1 MKRTRLILATLA
13 TFGAMT
19 GAMAGAMPAG
29 AKEDSRSALIAS
41 LDKAADTR
49 LDARAAEVAKVTT
62 PAAAEARKAWVKA
75 EISKRIGGLPPHSAP
90 LAAKV
95 TGSFAGQGFRVE
107 KLMFDAMPGQHITAN
122 LFVPAG
128 GTGPYPAVIIAPGH
142 GPSGK
147 LGNYAFAASFA
158 RNGMIALAYDIV
170 GEGER
175 MEYWDA
181 LTGRSRGERPTGDHS
196 IAAFQTML
204 TGDHLARYFI
214 NEEMRG
220 IDYLVSRRDVDP
232 KRIGAFG
239 CSGGGTATAYIAAM
253 DDRVQAAGVA
263 CYVNDFKHLLAG
275 PGPQDGEQSI
285 PGFIAAGLD
294 VPDWVELAAPKPYAV
309 ISTTE
314 DMFPFEGAK
323 AAVAEARRFWGA
335 YDKADKLEWFTGPGP
350 HGAIAPM
357 GDRIIDF
364 FRRNLRATGPV
375 VPFERLQPPRPE
387 DVLVTPTGQI
397 ATSGGGTTLADINR
411 ARAKTIVTPVSAP
424 AVVRE
429 KIRALTGA
437 VATPG
442 AARDADIS
450 DSGRVTLTLAN
461 GPIEARIKRPSAPSG
476 RVMLLLDPT
485 ASLDAL
491 AAPNGR
497 MAKLAATGWTVVALQ
512 PRGADGGEEIK
523 SSLVGDQNLLA
534 LRALLVGR
542 TLTGIR
548 IGDVIGTVDWLA
560 TLEPNARITLAAA
573 GTMGPVALQA
583 AALDPRIAAVRL
595 TGSQLSF
602 RDAVNRPIARDLPAI
617 GVPGVLKAYDL
628 SDVVRALD
636 GRPVE
641 MIAPVDPV
649 GVPLREAEVT
659 RLMPRGAT
667 WTWSATE
674 MQP

>member
-1 MKRTRLILATLA
+1 MMRTALVLIALAL
-13 TFGAMT
+13 T
-19 GAMAGAMPAG
+19 GATPAQ
-29 AKEDSRSALIAS
+29 AKDDSRSALIAT
-41 LDKAADTR
+41 LDKAADAR
-49 LDARAAEVAKVTT
+49 LDARAAEVARIAT
-62 PAAAEARKAWVKA
+62 PAAADARKAWVKA
-75 EISKRIGGLPPHSAP
+75 EILKRIGGLPPRSEP

-95 TGSFAGQGFRVE
+95 TGSFAGKGFHVE
-107 KLMFDAMPGQHITAN
+107 KVMFDAMPGQHITAN
-122 LFVPAG
+122 LFVPTG
-128 GTGPYPAVIIAPGH
+128 GTSPYPAVIVAPGH

-147 LGNYAFAASFA
+147 LSNYAFAASFA
-158 RNGMIALAYDIV
+158 RNGIVALAYDIV

-175 MEYWDA
+175 MEYWDPM
-181 LTGRSRGERPTGDHS
+181 TGRSRGERPTGDHS
-196 IAAFQTML
+196 IAGFQTML

-220 IDYLVSRRDVDP
+220 IDYLVSRREVDP

-239 CSGGGTATAYIAAM
+239 CSGGGTATAYVAAM
-253 DDRVQAAGVA
+253 DDRVQAVGVA

-285 PGFIAAGLD
+285 PGFISGGLD

-323 AAVAEARRFWGA
+323 AAVTEAKSFWGA
-335 YDKADKLEWFTGPGP
+335 YGKADRLEWYTGPGP

-357 GDRIIDF
+357 ADRIIDF
-364 FRRNLRATGPV
+364 FRRTLRAGGPV

-397 ATSGGGTTLADINR
+397 ATSGGGKTISDINR
-411 ARAKTIVTPVSAP
+411 ARARTIVTPLSSP

-429 KIRALTGA
+429 KIRALTGSA
-437 VATPG
+437 ARPG
-442 AARDADIS
+442 AAPDADI
-450 DSGRVTLTLAN
+450 DGGRVTLALAN
-461 GPIEARIKRPSAPSG
+461 GAIEARIKRPSAPSG
-476 RVMLLLDPT
+476 RVLLLLDPA

-497 MAKLAATGWTVVALQ
+497 MAKLAGIGWTVVALQ
-512 PRGADGGEEIK
+512 PRGADGSEEIK

-548 IGDVIGTVDWLA
+548 IDDVIATIDWLA
-560 TLEPNARITLAAA
+560 TLEPGARITVAAS

-595 TGSQLSF
+595 TGSQVSF

-617 GVPGVLKAYDL
+617 AVPGVLKAYDL
-628 SDVVRALD
+628 RDVIRALD

-641 MIAPVDPV
+641 LVAPVDPV
-649 GVPLREAEVT
+649 GVPLREAEVR
-659 RLMPRGAT
+659 RLMPKDAT

-674 MQP
+674 MQS

>member
-1 MKRTRLILATLA
+1 MMRTALVLAVLTL
-13 TFGAMT
+13 T
-19 GAMAGAMPAG
+19 GATPAQ
-29 AKEDSRSALIAS
+29 AKDDSRSALTAA
-41 LDKAADTR
+41 LDKAADAR
-49 LDARAAEVAKVTT
+49 LDARAAEVARIAT
-62 PAAAEARKAWVKA
+62 PAAADARKAWVKA
-75 EISKRIGGLPPHSAP
+75 EILKRIGGLPPHTGP

-95 TGSFAGQGFRVE
+95 TGSFAGKGFCVE
-107 KLMFDAMPGQHITAN
+107 KVMFDAMPGQHITAN
-122 LFVPAG
+122 LFIPTG
-128 GTGPYPAVIIAPGH
+128 GAGPYPAIIVAPGH

-147 LGNYAFAASFA
+147 LSNYAFAASFA
-158 RNGMIALAYDIV
+158 RNGIVALAYDIV

-175 MEYWDA
+175 IEYWDA
-181 LTGRSRGERPTGDHS
+181 MTGRSRGERPTGDHS

-214 NEEMRG
+214 NESMRG
-220 IDYLVSRRDVDP
+220 IDYLVSRREVDP

-239 CSGGGTATAYIAAM
+239 CSGGGTATAYVTAM

-285 PGFIAAGLD
+285 PGFISGGLD

-323 AAVAEARRFWGA
+323 AAVAEAKSFWGA
-335 YDKADKLEWFTGPGP
+335 YGKADRLEWYTGPGP

-357 GDRIIDF
+357 ADRIIDF
-364 FRRNLRATGPV
+364 FRRNLRAPGPA
-375 VPFERLQPPRPE
+375 VPFERLQPPRSE

-397 ATSGGGTTLADINR
+397 ATSGGGTTIADINR
-411 ARAKTIVTPVSAP
+411 ARAGAIVTPLSSP

-429 KIRALTGA
+429 KIRALTGS
-437 VATPG
+437 VARPG
-442 AARDADIS
+442 AAPDADIDGS
-450 DSGRVTLTLAN
+450 RVTLALAN
-461 GPIEARIKRPSAPSG
+461 GAIEARIKRPSALSG
-476 RVMLLLDPT
+476 RVLLLLDPG

-497 MAKLAATGWTVVALQ
+497 MAKLAIAGWTVVALQ
-512 PRGADGGEEIK
+512 PRGADGSEEIK

-548 IGDVIGTVDWLA
+548 IDDVIATIDWLV
-560 TLEPNARITLAAA
+560 TLEPGARITVAAS

-595 TGSQLSF
+595 TGSQMSF

-617 GVPGVLKAYDL
+617 GVPGVLRAYDIP
-628 SDVVRALD
+628 DVIRALD
-636 GRPVE
+636 RRPVE
-641 MIAPVDPV
+641 LVAPVDPV
-649 GVPLREAEVT
+649 GVPLREAEVK
-659 RLMPRGAT
+659 RLMPKGAT

>member
-1 MKRTRLILATLA
+1 MKRTALILAAL
-13 TFGAMT
+13 AMT
-19 GAMAGAMPAG
+19 GAMPAQ
-29 AKEDSRSALIAS
+29 AKDDSRSALIAA
-41 LDKAADTR
+41 LDKAADAR
-49 LDARAAEVAKVTT
+49 LDARAAEVARIAT
-62 PAAAEARKAWVKA
+62 PAAADARKAWVKA
-75 EISKRIGGLPPHSAP
+75 EILKRIGGLPSRTGP
-90 LAAKV
+90 LTAKV
-95 TGSFAGQGFRVE
+95 TGSFAGKGFRVD
-107 KLMFDAMPGQHITAN
+107 KVMFDAMPGQHITAN
-122 LFVPAG
+122 LFVPA
-128 GTGPYPAVIIAPGH
+128 TGKGAFPAVIIAPGH
-142 GPSGK
+142 GPNGK
-147 LGNYAFAASFA
+147 ASNYAFAAGFA
-158 RNGMIALAYDIV
+158 RNGIVALAYDIV

-175 MEYWDA
+175 MEYWDPM
-181 LTGRSRGERPTGDHS
+181 TGRSRGERPTGDHS
-196 IAAFQTML
+196 IAGFQTML

-220 IDYLVSRRDVDP
+220 IDYLASRRDVDA

-285 PGFIAAGLD
+285 PGFISGGLD

-323 AAVAEARRFWGA
+323 AAVAEAKRFWGA
-335 YDKADKLEWFTGPGP
+335 YGKADRLEWYSGPGP
-350 HGAIAPM
+350 HGAIMPM
-357 GDRIIDF
+357 ADKIIDF

-375 VPFERLQPPRPE
+375 VQFERLQPPRPE

-397 ATSGGGTTLADINR
+397 ATSGGGTTIADINR
-411 ARAKTIVTPVSAP
+411 ARAKTIVTPAP
-424 AVVRE
+424 PPAMVRD
-429 KIRALTGA
+429 KIRALSGA
-437 VATPG
+437 KG
-442 AARDADIS
+442 APAAAPDADIGEA
-450 DSGRVTLTLAN
+450 GRMTLALAN
-461 GPIEARIKRPSAPSG
+461 GPLQARIKRTGAPSG
-476 RVMLLLDPT
+476 RILLLLDPT
-485 ASLDAL
+485 TSLDAL

-497 MAKLAATGWTVVALQ
+497 MAKLATSGWTVVALQ
-512 PRGADGGEEIK
+512 PRGADGSEEIK

-548 IGDVIGTVDWLA
+548 IDDVIGTVDWLA
-560 TLEPNARITLAAA
+560 TLEPNARITVAAA

-602 RDAVNRPIARDLPAI
+602 RDAIDRPIARDLPAI
-617 GVPGVLKAYDL
+617 GMPGVLKAYDL
-628 SDVVRALD
+628 PDVVRALD

-641 MIAPVDPV
+641 LVAPVDPL
-649 GVPLREAEVT
+649 GVPLREAEVQ
-659 RLMPRGAT
+659 RLMPKGAT
-667 WTWSATE
+667 WTWAATE
-674 MQP
+674 TQP

>member
-1 MKRTRLILATLA
+1 MMRTALVLAALA
-13 TFGAMT
+13 LP
-19 GAMAGAMPAG
+19 GAMPAE
-29 AKEDSRSALIAS
+29 AKDDSRSALIAA
-41 LDKAADTR
+41 LDKAADAR
-49 LDARAAEVAKVTT
+49 LDARAAAVARIAT
-62 PAAAEARKAWVKA
+62 PAAADARKAWVRA
-75 EISKRIGGLPPHSAP
+75 EILKRIGGLPPRTGP

-95 TGSFAGQGFRVE
+95 TGSFAGKGFRVE
-107 KLMFDAMPGQHITAN
+107 KVMFDAMPGQHITAN
-122 LFVPAG
+122 LFVPTG
-128 GTGPYPAVIIAPGH
+128 RTGPYPAVIVAPGH
-142 GPSGK
+142 GPNGK
-147 LGNYAFAASFA
+147 AGNYAFAASFA
-158 RNGMIALAYDIV
+158 RNGIVALAYDIV

-181 LTGRSRGERPTGDHS
+181 MTGRSRGERPTGDHS
-196 IAAFQTML
+196 IAGFQTML

-220 IDYLVSRRDVDP
+220 IDYLISRREVDAN
-232 KRIGAFG
+232 RIGAFG
-239 CSGGGTATAYIAAM
+239 CSGGGTATAYVAAM
-253 DDRVQAAGVA
+253 DDRVRAAGVA

-285 PGFIAAGLD
+285 PGFISSGLD

-335 YDKADKLEWFTGPGP
+335 YGKADRLEWYTGPGP

-357 GDRIIDF
+357 ANRIIDF

-397 ATSGGGTTLADINR
+397 ATSGGGTTIADINR
-411 ARAKTIVTPVSAP
+411 ARARAIVTPDSPP
-424 AVVRE
+424 ARVRE
-429 KIRALTGA
+429 AIRALTGA
-437 VATPG
+437 KGLSG
-442 AARDADIS
+442 AAPDADIGEA
-450 DSGRVTLTLAN
+450 GRMTLALAN
-461 GPIEARIKRPSAPSG
+461 GPLQARIKRAAEPSG
-476 RVMLLLDPT
+476 RILLLLDPGT
-485 ASLDAL
+485 PLDAL
-491 AAPNGR
+491 AASNGR
-497 MAKLAATGWTVVALQ
+497 MAKLAAAGWTVVALQ
-512 PRGADGGEEIK
+512 PRGADGSEEIK

-548 IGDVIGTVDWLA
+548 IDDVIATIDWLA
-560 TLEPNARITLAAA
+560 RLEPGARITVAAS
-573 GTMGPVALQA
+573 GTMGPIALQA

-595 TGSQLSF
+595 TGSQVSF
-602 RDAVNRPIARDLPAI
+602 RDAVSRPIAPDLPAI
-617 GVPGVLKAYDL
+617 AVPGVLKAYDL
-628 SDVVRALD
+628 RDVIRALD

-641 MIAPVDPV
+641 LVAPVDPV
-649 GVPLREAEVT
+649 GVPLRETEVT
-659 RLMPRGAT
+659 RLMPKGAT
-667 WTWSATE
+667 WSWSATE

>member
-1 MKRTRLILATLA
+1 MRTGLILAALVTA
-13 TFGAMT
+13 A
-19 GAMAGAMPAG
+19 AMPAQ
-29 AKEDSRSALIAS
+29 AKDDSRSALIAT
-41 LDKAADTR
+41 LDKAADAR
-49 LDARAAEVAKVTT
+49 LDVRAAEVARIAT
-62 PAAAEARKAWVKA
+62 PAAADARRAWVKA
-75 EISKRIGGLPPHSAP
+75 EILKRIGGLPPRTGS

-95 TGSFAGQGFRVE
+95 TGSFAGKGFRVD
-107 KLMFDAMPGQHITAN
+107 KVMFDAMPGQHITAN
-122 LFVPAG
+122 LFVPTG
-128 GTGPYPAVIIAPGH
+128 GTGPFPAVILAPGH
-142 GPSGK
+142 GPNGK
-147 LGNYAFAASFA
+147 ASNYAFAASFA
-158 RNGMIALAYDIV
+158 RNGFVALAYDIV

-181 LTGRSRGERPTGDHS
+181 MTGRSRGERPTGDHS
-196 IAAFQTML
+196 IAGFQTML

-220 IDYLVSRRDVDP
+220 IDYLVSRRDVDA

-239 CSGGGTATAYIAAM
+239 CSGGGTATAYVAAM

-285 PGFIAAGLD
+285 PGFISGGLD

-323 AAVAEARRFWGA
+323 AAVAEARGFWGA
-335 YDKADKLEWFTGPGP
+335 YGKADRLEWYTGPGP
-350 HGAIAPM
+350 HGAITPM
-357 GDRIIDF
+357 ADKIIDF

-411 ARAKTIVTPVSAP
+411 ARAKAIVTPASPP
-424 AVVRE
+424 AVVRD
-429 KIRALTGA
+429 KIRELSGA
-437 VATPG
+437 IGVPG
-442 AARDADIS
+442 AAPDANIGEA
-450 DSGRVTLTLAN
+450 GRMTLALAN

-476 RVMLLLDPT
+476 RILLLLDPT
-485 ASLDAL
+485 TSLDAL

-497 MAKLAATGWTVVALQ
+497 MAKLAMAGWTVLALQ
-512 PRGADGGEEIK
+512 PRGADGSEEIK
-523 SSLVGDQNLLA
+523 ASLVGDQNLLA
-534 LRALLVGR
+534 LRALLAGR

-548 IGDVIGTVDWLA
+548 IDDVTGAVDWLT
-560 TLEPNARITLAAA
+560 TLEVGARITVAAT

-602 RDAVNRPIARDLPAI
+602 RDAVDRPIARDLPAI

-628 SDVVRALD
+628 PDVVRALD

-641 MIAPVDPV
+641 LVAPVDPV
-649 GVPLREAEVT
+649 GVPLREAEVK
-659 RLMPRGAT
+659 RLMPKGST

>member
-1 MKRTRLILATLA
+1 MMRMALVLAGLA
-13 TFGAMT
+13 IS
-19 GAMAGAMPAG
+19 GAMPAL
-29 AKEDSRSALIAS
+29 ARDDSRSALIAA
-41 LDKAADTR
+41 LDRSADAR
-49 LDARAAEVAKVTT
+49 LDARAAEIARIAT
-62 PAAAEARKAWVKA
+62 PAAADARKVWVKA
-75 EISKRIGGLPPHSAP
+75 AILERIGGLPPRTGP
-90 LAAKV
+90 LNAKV
-95 TGSFAGQGFRVE
+95 TGSFAGNGFRVE
-107 KLMFDAMPGQHITAN
+107 KVMFDAMPGQHVTAN
-122 LFVPAG
+122 LFVPASG
-128 GTGPYPAVIIAPGH
+128 KAPYPAVIVAPGH
-142 GPSGK
+142 GPNGK
-147 LGNYAFAASFA
+147 AGNYAFAASFA
-158 RNGMIALAYDIV
+158 RNGIVALAYDIV

-175 MEYWDA
+175 LEYWDA
-181 LTGRSRGERPTGDHS
+181 MTGRSRGERPTGDHS
-196 IAAFQTML
+196 IAGFQTLL

-220 IDYLVSRRDVDP
+220 IDYLVSRREVDA

-239 CSGGGTATAYIAAM
+239 CSGGGTATAYLAAM
-253 DDRVQAAGVA
+253 DDRVQAVGVA

-285 PGFIAAGLD
+285 PGFISGGLD
-294 VPDWVELAAPKPYAV
+294 LPDWVELAAPKPYAV

-323 AAVAEARRFWGA
+323 AAVAEAKHFWGA
-335 YDKADKLEWFTGPGP
+335 YGKADRLEWFTGPGP

-357 GDRIIDF
+357 ADKIIDF

-397 ATSGGGTTLADINR
+397 ATSGGGTTIADINR
-411 ARAKTIVTPVSAP
+411 ARAKAIVTPASAP
-424 AVVRE
+424 ALVRE
-429 KIRALTGA
+429 RIRALTGA
-437 VATPG
+437 TARPG
-442 AARDADIS
+442 AAPGADIS
-450 DSGRVTLTLAN
+450 DNGRVTLALAN
-461 GPIEARIKRPSAPSG
+461 GAIEARIKRPSAPSG
-476 RVMLLLDPT
+476 RVMVLLDP
-485 ASLDAL
+485 AVSLDTL

-497 MAKLAATGWTVVALQ
+497 MTKLAAAGWTVVALQ
-512 PRGADGGEEIK
+512 PRGADGSEEIK

-548 IGDVIGTVDWLA
+548 IDDVIATIDWLA
-560 TLEPNARITLAAA
+560 TLEPGARITVAAS

-595 TGSQLSF
+595 ANSQLSF
-602 RDAVNRPIARDLPAI
+602 RDAVDRPIARDLPAI
-617 GVPGVLKAYDL
+617 AVPGVLEAYDL
-628 SDVVRALD
+628 PDVIRALG

-641 MIAPVDPV
+641 LVAPVDPV
-649 GVPLREAEVT
+649 GLPLREAQVK

-667 WTWSATE
+667 WSWSATE

>member
-1 MKRTRLILATLA
+1 MMRTTLVLAALA
-13 TFGAMT
+13 LT
-19 GAMAGAMPAG
+19 GATPAQ
-29 AKEDSRSALIAS
+29 AKDDSRSALIAA
-41 LDKAADTR
+41 LDKAADAR
-49 LDARAAEVAKVTT
+49 LDARAAEIARIAT
-62 PAAAEARKAWVKA
+62 PAAADARKAWVKA
-75 EISKRIGGLPPHSAP
+75 EILKRIGGLPPRTGP
-90 LAAKV
+90 LAARV
-95 TGSFAGQGFRVE
+95 TGSFAGKGFRVD
-107 KLMFDAMPGQHITAN
+107 KVMFDAMPGQHITAN
-122 LFVPAG
+122 LFVPTG
-128 GTGPYPAVIIAPGH
+128 GTGPYPAVIVAPGH
-142 GPSGK
+142 GPNGK
-147 LGNYAFAASFA
+147 ASNYAFAASFA
-158 RNGMIALAYDIV
+158 RNGIVALAYDIV

-175 MEYWDA
+175 MEYWDPM
-181 LTGRSRGERPTGDHS
+181 TGRSRGERPTGDHS
-196 IAAFQTML
+196 IAGFQTML

-220 IDYLVSRRDVDP
+220 IDYLVSRRDVDA

-239 CSGGGTATAYIAAM
+239 CSGGGTATAYLAAM

-285 PGFIAAGLD
+285 PGFISGGLD

-323 AAVAEARRFWGA
+323 AAVAEAKGFWGA
-335 YDKADKLEWFTGPGP
+335 YGKADRLEWYTGPGP
-350 HGAIAPM
+350 HGAITPM
-357 GDRIIDF
+357 ADKVIDF

-375 VPFERLQPPRPE
+375 APFERLQPPRPE
-387 DVLVTPTGQI
+387 DLLVTPTGQI
-397 ATSGGGTTLADINR
+397 ATSGGGTTIADLNR
-411 ARAKTIVTPVSAP
+411 VRAKAIVTPASPP
-424 AVVRE
+424 AVVRD
-429 KIRALTGA
+429 KIRELTGA
-437 VATPG
+437 RATAGEAP
-442 AARDADIS
+442 DANIGEG
-450 DSGRVTLTLAN
+450 GRLTLALAN

-476 RVMLLLDPT
+476 RILLLLDPT
-485 ASLDAL
+485 VSLDAL

-497 MAKLAATGWTVVALQ
+497 MAKLAMAGWTVLSLQ
-512 PRGADGGEEIK
+512 PRGADGSEETK

-548 IGDVIGTVDWLA
+548 IDDVIATVDWLA
-560 TLEPNARITLAAA
+560 TLEPNARITVAAS

-583 AALDPRIAAVRL
+583 AALDPRIAAVQL

-602 RDAVNRPIARDLPAI
+602 RDAINQPIARDLPAI

-628 SDVVRALD
+628 PDVVRALD
-636 GRPVE
+636 GRPAE
-641 MIAPVDPV
+641 LIAPVDPL
-649 GVPLREAEVT
+649 GVPLREAEVK
-659 RLMPRGAT
+659 RLMPKGAT

>member
-1 MKRTRLILATLA
+1 MMRKALILAALA
-13 TFGAMT
+13 MLGAMS
-19 GAMAGAMPAG
+19 AQ
-29 AKEDSRSALIAS
+29 AKDDSRSALIAT
-41 LDKAADTR
+41 LDKAADAR
-49 LDARAAEVAKVTT
+49 LDARAVEVTRIAT
-62 PAAAEARKAWVKA
+62 PAAADARKAWVKA
-75 EISKRIGGLPPHSAP
+75 EILRRIGGLPSRAGP

-95 TGSFAGQGFRVE
+95 TGSFAGKGFRVD
-107 KLMFDAMPGQHITAN
+107 KVMFDAMPGQHITAN
-122 LFVPAG
+122 LFVPTGGAG
-128 GTGPYPAVIIAPGH
+128 PFPAIIVAPGH
-142 GPSGK
+142 GPNGK
-147 LGNYAFAASFA
+147 ASNYAFAASFA
-158 RNGMIALAYDIV
+158 RNGIVALAYDIV

-175 MEYWDA
+175 MEYWDVM
-181 LTGRSRGERPTGDHS
+181 TGRSRGERPTGDHS
-196 IAAFQTML
+196 IAGFQTML

-220 IDYLVSRRDVDP
+220 IDYLASRRDVDP

-285 PGFIAAGLD
+285 AGFISDGLD

-323 AAVAEARRFWGA
+323 AAVAEARGFWGA
-335 YDKADKLEWFTGPGP
+335 YGKADRLEWYTGPGP

-357 GDRIIDF
+357 ADKIIDF
-364 FRRNLRATGPV
+364 FRRNLCATGPV

-397 ATSGGGTTLADINR
+397 ATSGGGTTIADINR
-411 ARAKTIVTPVSAP
+411 ARARAIVTPASPP
-424 AVVRE
+424 AVVRD
-429 KIRALTGA
+429 KIRASSGA
-437 VATPG
+437 RGVPG
-442 AARDADIS
+442 AAPDADIGEA
-450 DSGRVTLTLAN
+450 GRMTLALAN
-461 GPIEARIKRPSAPSG
+461 GPLDARIKRPSAPSG
-476 RVMLLLDPT
+476 RMLLLLDPT
-485 ASLDAL
+485 VSLDAL

-497 MAKLAATGWTVVALQ
+497 MAKLAMAGWTVLALQ
-512 PRGADGGEEIK
+512 PRGADGSEEIK

-548 IGDVIGTVDWLA
+548 IDDVIGTVDWLA
-560 TLEPNARITLAAA
+560 TLEPNARITIAAM

-602 RDAVNRPIARDLPAI
+602 RDAVDRPIARDLPAI
-617 GVPGVLKAYDL
+617 ALPGVLKAYDL
-628 SDVVRALD
+628 PDVVRALD

-641 MIAPVDPV
+641 LVAPVDPL
-649 GVPLREAEVT
+649 GVPLREADVK
-659 RLMPRGAT
+659 RLMPKGAT

>member
-1 MKRTRLILATLA
+1 MVRTGLMVAALAIA
-13 TFGAMT
+13 AAF
-19 GAMAGAMPAG
+19 PAQ
-29 AKEDSRSALIAS
+29 AKDDSRGALIAA
-41 LDKAADTR
+41 LDKAADAR
-49 LDARAAEVAKVTT
+49 LDARAAEVARIAT
-62 PAAAEARKAWVKA
+62 PAAADARKAWVRAKIL
-75 EISKRIGGLPPHSAP
+75 ERIGGLPPRSGPLSA
-90 LAAKV
+90 KI
-95 TGSFAGQGFRVE
+95 TGSFAGKGFRVDNV
-107 KLMFDAMPGQHITAN
+107 MFDAMPGQHITAN
-122 LFVPAG
+122 LFVPTG
-128 GTGPYPAVIIAPGH
+128 GTGPYPAVIVAPGH
-142 GPSGK
+142 GPNGK
-147 LGNYAFAASFA
+147 ASNYAFAASFA
-158 RNGMIALAYDIV
+158 RNGIVALAYDIV

-181 LTGRSRGERPTGDHS
+181 MTGRSRGERPTGDHS
-196 IAAFQTML
+196 IAGFQTML

-220 IDYLVSRRDVDP
+220 IDYLASRHDVDA

-239 CSGGGTATAYIAAM
+239 CSGGGTATAYLAAM

-285 PGFIAAGLD
+285 PGFISGGLD
-294 VPDWVELAAPKPYAV
+294 LPDWVELAAPRPYAV

-323 AAVAEARRFWGA
+323 AAVAEAKRFWGA
-335 YDKADKLEWFTGPGP
+335 YGKADRLEWYTGPGP

-357 GDRIIDF
+357 ADKIIDF

-387 DVLVTPTGQI
+387 DVLVTPSGQI
-397 ATSGGGTTLADINR
+397 ATSGGGTTIADINR
-411 ARAKTIVTPVSAP
+411 ARARAIATPMSSA

-437 VATPG
+437 VARPG
-442 AARDADIS
+442 SAPDADIG
-450 DSGRVTLTLAN
+450 DNGRVMLTLAD
-461 GPIEARIKRPSAPSG
+461 GAIEARIKRPSAPSG
-476 RVMLLLDPT
+476 RVVLLLDPA

-497 MAKLAATGWTVVALQ
+497 MAKLAAAGWTVVALQ
-512 PRGADGGEEIK
+512 PRGADGSEEIK

-548 IGDVIGTVDWLA
+548 IDDIIGTVDWLA
-560 TLEPNARITLAAA
+560 TLEPGARITVAGN
-573 GTMGPVALQA
+573 GTMGPIALQA

-595 TGSQLSF
+595 TAGQLSF
-602 RDAVNRPIARDLPAI
+602 RDAVSRPIARDLPAI
-617 GVPGVLKAYDL
+617 TVPGVLRAYDL
-628 SDVVRALD
+628 SDVIRALD

-641 MIAPVDPV
+641 LVAPVDPV
-649 GVPLREAEVT
+649 GSPLRAAEVR
-659 RLMPRGAT
+659 RLMPKGAT

-674 MQP
+674 ILP

>member
-1 MKRTRLILATLA
+1 MMRTALVLAVLA
-13 TFGAMT
+13 LT
-19 GAMAGAMPAG
+19 GATPAQ
-29 AKEDSRSALIAS
+29 AKEDSRSALIAA
-41 LDKAADTR
+41 LDKAADAR
-49 LDARAAEVAKVTT
+49 LDARAAEVARIAT
-62 PAAAEARKAWVKA
+62 PAAADARKAWVKA
-75 EISKRIGGLPPHSAP
+75 EILKRIGGLPPRNGP

-95 TGSFAGQGFRVE
+95 TGSFAGKGFRVE
-107 KLMFDAMPGQHITAN
+107 KVMFDAMPGQHITAN
-122 LFVPAG
+122 LFVPTG
-128 GTGPYPAVIIAPGH
+128 GTGPYPAVIVAPGH

-147 LGNYAFAASFA
+147 LSNYAFAASFA
-158 RNGMIALAYDIV
+158 RNGIVALAYDIV

-175 MEYWDA
+175 MEYWDPM
-181 LTGRSRGERPTGDHS
+181 TGRSRGERPTGDHS
-196 IAAFQTML
+196 IAGFQTML

-220 IDYLVSRRDVDP
+220 IDYLVSRHEVDP

-239 CSGGGTATAYIAAM
+239 CSGGGTATAYLAAM

-285 PGFIAAGLD
+285 PGFISGGLD

-323 AAVAEARRFWGA
+323 AAVAEAKRFWGA
-335 YDKADKLEWFTGPGP
+335 YGKADRLEWYSGPGP

-357 GDRIIDF
+357 ADRIIDF
-364 FRRNLRATGPV
+364 FRRTLRAGGPV

-397 ATSGGGTTLADINR
+397 VTSGGGTTIADINR
-411 ARAKTIVTPVSAP
+411 ARARTIVTPLSSP

-429 KIRALTGA
+429 KIRVLTGA
-437 VATPG
+437 VARPG
-442 AARDADIS
+442 AAPHADI
-450 DSGRVTLTLAN
+450 DGGRVTLALAN
-461 GPIEARIKRPSAPSG
+461 GAIEARIKRPSAPSG
-476 RVMLLLDPT
+476 RVLLLLDSG

-491 AAPNGR
+491 AAPSGR
-497 MAKLAATGWTVVALQ
+497 MAKLAAAGWTVVALQ
-512 PRGADGGEEIK
+512 PRGADGSEEVK

-548 IGDVIGTVDWLA
+548 IDDVIATIDWLA
-560 TLEPNARITLAAA
+560 TLEPGARITVAAS

-595 TGSQLSF
+595 TGSQVSF

-628 SDVVRALD
+628 PDVIRALD

-641 MIAPVDPV
+641 LVAPVDPV
-649 GVPLREAEVT
+649 GVPLRQADVT
-659 RLMPRGAT
+659 RLMPKGAT

-674 MQP
+674 MQS

>member
-1 MKRTRLILATLA
+1 MKRTGLILAVL
-13 TFGAMT
+13 
-19 GAMAGAMPAG
+19 AMAAIAMPAG
-29 AKEDSRSALIAS
+29 ARENSRDALIAS
-41 LDKAADTR
+41 LDKAADAR
-49 LDARAAEVAKVTT
+49 LDARAAAVAKIAT
-62 PAAAEARKAWVKA
+62 PAAADARKAWVRA
-75 EISKRIGGLPPHSAP
+75 EILKRIGGLPPRTGS

-95 TGSFAGQGFRVE
+95 TGSFAGKGFRVE
-107 KLMFDAMPGQHITAN
+107 KVMFDAMPGQHITAN
-122 LFVPAG
+122 LFVPTG
-128 GTGPYPAVIIAPGH
+128 GVGPYPAVIVAPGH
-142 GPSGK
+142 GPNGK
-147 LGNYAFAASFA
+147 ASNYAFAASFA
-158 RNGMIALAYDIV
+158 RNGIVALAYDIV

-181 LTGRSRGERPTGDHS
+181 MTGRSRGERPTGDHS
-196 IAAFQTML
+196 IAGFQTML

-220 IDYLVSRRDVDP
+220 IDYLISRREVDA

-263 CYVNDFKHLLAG
+263 CYVNDFRHLLAG

-285 PGFIAAGLD
+285 AGFISAGLD
-294 VPDWVELAAPKPYAV
+294 VADWVELAAPKPYAV

-314 DMFPFEGAK
+314 DMFPFAGAK
-323 AAVAEARRFWGA
+323 AAVAEARGFWGA
-335 YDKADKLEWFTGPGP
+335 YGKADRLEWYSGPGL
-350 HGAIAPM
+350 HGAIVPM
-357 GDRIIDF
+357 ADRIIDF

-387 DVLVTPTGQI
+387 DLLVTPTGQI
-397 ATSGGGTTLADINR
+397 ATSGGGTTIADINR
-411 ARAKTIVTPVSAP
+411 ARAKAIVTPASPP
-424 AVVRE
+424 AMVRD

-437 VATPG
+437 RGSAGG
-442 AARDADIS
+442 APDADVA
-450 DSGRVTLTLAN
+450 DAGRMTLSLAN
-461 GPIEARIKRPSAPSG
+461 GPLDARIKRVASPTG
-476 RVMLLLDPT
+476 KILLLLDPT
-485 ASLDAL
+485 VSLDTL
-491 AAPNGR
+491 SAANGR
-497 MAKLAATGWTVVALQ
+497 MTKLAAAGWTVVALQ

-523 SSLVGDQNLLA
+523 ASLVGDQNLLA

-548 IGDVIGTVDWLA
+548 IDDVIGTVDWLA
-560 TLEPNARITLAAA
+560 TLEPGARITVAGI

-602 RDAVNRPIARDLPAI
+602 REAVERPIARDLPAI
-617 GVPGVLKAYDL
+617 AVPGVLKAYDL
-628 SDVVRALD
+628 PDVIRALD

-641 MIAPVDPV
+641 LIAPVDPV
-649 GVPLREAEVT
+649 GVPLREAEVK
-659 RLMPRGAT
+659 RLMPRGAS
-667 WTWSATE
+667 WSWSATE